1 MKLLSKTSLLIITV
15 SIFIFMIGN
24 VVFFYTL
31 KHMINKHVNN
41 ELFFRMHKIKEEIE
55 KKGING
61 NNVCFSNEITIER
74 ISSKKIIKPKTC
86 DTVLYN
92 SIQKKYIP
100 YKSLKFVYTYQNKNY
115 LITIYKSLLSSNKLI
130 EKITVASI
138 FMVIT
143 FLFMIYILNR
153 FVFEKVWSNFFD
165 NLKKVREYNINSR
178 KKLTLE
184 TSEIDEFNKLNTV
197 LTQMVEKIQKDFTN
211 LKELTENTSHEIQT
225 PLAIIK
231 SKAEL
236 LLQSENISEKD
247 ADLIYSVLSTSER
260 LSKLNKSLLMIS
272 KIENNQF
279 EDNSIISV
287 NEVAEK
293 YIQNFKILFE
303 AGNFKLFYKSSDL
316 SIKINPVLLDVL
328 ISNLL
333 KNAISHT
340 EHGREISILITQ
352 TAFEISNSGT
362 PLKISSDDIFKRFK
376 KGTEDKE
383 RTGLGLEIVKKIC
396 DYYKIKIEYKYNN
409 KKHTF
414 SIDFSPL
421 IYK

>member
-74 ISSKKIIKPKTC
+74 INSKKIIKPKTC

-115 LITIYKSLLSSNKLI
+115 LITIYHALLLLNKLI
-130 EKITVASI
+130 VKITVASI

-247 ADLIYSVLSTSER
+247 AELIYSVLSTSER

-287 NEVAEK
+287 NEVTEK

-340 EHGREISILITQ
+340 EHGKKISILITQ
-352 TAFEISNSGT
+352 TVFEISNSGI
-362 PLKISSDDIFKRFK
+362 PLKISPDDIFKRFK
-376 KGTEDKE
+376 KGTEDTE

-396 DYYKIKIEYKYNN
+396 DHYKIKIEYKYNN
-409 KKHTF
+409 KKHIF
-414 SIDFSPL
+414 SIDFTPL